1 MHRSFLFIVVLAVAL
16 FALMW
21 GYGAIVAP
29 YSAGGWWG
37 TPGPNMMAGPG
48 TWGGYGGY
56 GPGMMQGY
64 GPGVA
69 GPVWNTTGRNLNLS
83 TDNVKNY
90 FERWLAWQG
99 NPRLKVGDVKE
110 RDADT
115 IVADIVT
122 KDNSLVQ
129 RFVVNRRNGYFQ
141 PLED

>member
-1 MHRSFLFIVVLAVAL
+1 MRRPFFIVLVLAVTL
-16 FALMW
+16 FVLMC
-21 GYGAIVAP
+21 GYGAFVAP

-37 TPGPNMMAGPG
+37 MGPNMMGGPG
-48 TWGGYGGY
+48 PWGGY
-56 GPGMMQGY
+56 GPGMMRGY
-64 GPGVA
+64 GPGVTGPGWNAA
-69 GPVWNTTGRNLNLS
+69 GRDLNLS

-110 RDADT
+110 KDADT

-129 RFVVNRRNGYFQ
+129 RFIVNRRTGYFQ
-141 PLED
+141 PSED